1 KFHKRLT
8 SWKAITLSFGGRFTL
23 IRLVLGALG
32 TYYFS
37 LLKALKGVISYLD
50 KLRRNFFWGGSIDL
64 NKLSWI
70 AWKKVC
76 SSKSCGGLGIGSLY
90 ASNIAM
96 GTKWWWRFHKEPSD
110 CNLQTTYPRLYML
123 ETKKH
128 YKIYE
133 RVNSLNGIQTTNW
146 NWRRPIRDGPE
157 AQQLSGLLL
166 QLSEL
171 NLSNA
176 PDTWNYTLNPSLM
189 FSVASFRHHVES
201 SCLLSSLDP
210 IRWNKHLPIKVNI
223 HA

>member
-1 KFHKRLT
+1 
-8 SWKAITLSFGGRFTL
+8 FTV
-23 IRLVLGALG
+23 IRSVLGALG

-37 LLKALKGVISYLD
+37 LLKAPKGVISYLER
-50 KLRRNFFWGGSIDL
+50 LRRN
-64 NKLSWI
+64 
-70 AWKKVC
+70 
-76 SSKSCGGLGIGSLY
+76 GSLY
-90 ASNIAM
+90 ASNIAI
-96 GTKWWWRFHKEPSD
+96 GTKWWWRFPKEPSSLWRRIIVSIHGD